1 MKRSILTILFLAS
14 FAAVGCGSDA
24 TSQGGG
30 AGGGLAPA
38 GGGAGSV
45 AGSGNPGGGASGAGT
60 VPSAGNAGVASTTGG
75 ASATGGGSPGGGA
88 GGATVMGTGDG
99 PTTMPPDGFSGPVMG
114 TLTAANSTW
123 GPKAVTITGAIT
135 VPAGVTLHIQRG
147 THVSGMFPINVMGGV
162 FNCDGSLSLPVSI
175 QDASLVLT
183 GGSHTML
190 FCIINSAAATAVDV
204 SGAQLAATHLQI
216 QNFAATGLHIHGA
229 GASAKIN
236 FSTLGAKSTLFT
248 GNTGTP
254 GTAVVI
260 DADAAMGMSSITNS
274 VLGFLDD
281 ATNIGLKI
289 LGPSNTH
296 LAYDNITS
304 TASVLTTTDTPTG
317 ILTKAPGIKDIPN
330 LDHNLGFFSPDL
342 DQADPAADFSLEPA
356 PNGGRANLGYY
367 GGTSQ
372 ATITSVQV
380 ISPDGC
386 ESLTAGPNMVTWL
399 SSPNTGAKTIELS
412 VDAGTTWTKLA
423 DVPAG
428 MDTGSLSVTLPAT
441 PTDQA
446 KIRFSQ
452 VNDPTHIT
460 SMSER
465 VFAIGK
471 PKNAAACANLKPPCA
486 TNCLPFKVICYT
498 GYRDGQMPTGQ
509 PGANEPTF
517 AQVTEDLT
525 ILAKY
530 THGIRTYG
538 SNPLLHDGGIV
549 PGVADTL
556 GLDLNMGIWI
566 DDSYT
571 DAVNMKALDD
581 SIGIV
586 MAGHKSIKMVIIS
599 NEYLL
604 RVRQSH
610 GDTVAAEAR
619 LVGYLKYVHS
629 KITTIPVVIGE
640 SYPDWLNAS
649 KALYD
654 AVDIV
659 MWHVHPWWQGD
670 AIGTAAAAVQTAHES
685 VLAHMKSL
693 GVAANKP
700 EKLAETGFPWGG
712 TTGAAVGSEANQS
725 QYLHDLNQY
734 SLKVNL
740 EYWFFEGFDE
750 AWKGAEGAV
759 GAKWGMWTSV
769 RTAPPHLIITNL
781 ATEIPST
788 EGWN

>member
-14 FAAVGCGSDA
+14 FTAVGCGSNPA
-24 TSQGGG
+24 AQGGD
-30 AGGGLAPA
+30 AGSAPS

-45 AGSGNPGGGASGAGT
+45 AGNGNPGGGASGANMI
-60 VPSAGNAGVASTTGG
+60 PAAGNAGVASTMGG
-75 ASATGGGSPGGGA
+75 ATAMGGSGNPGGGA
-88 GGATVMGTGDG
+88 GGAVVIAPGDG
-99 PTTMPPDGFSGPVMG
+99 STTPATPAFLGPATG
-114 TLTAANSTW
+114 TLSAANSTW
-123 GPKAVTITGAIT
+123 GPGVVKLTGAVT
-135 VPAGVTLHIQRG
+135 VPAGVTLTIQRG
-147 THVSGMFPINVMGGV
+147 TIVSGAFPITVMGGTL
-162 FNCDGSLSLPVSI
+162 NCDGSLSLPATI
-175 QDASLVLT
+175 ADASLVLT
-183 GGSHTML
+183 GGSHIMH
-190 FCIINSAAATAVDV
+190 FCIVKTAAVTAIDVAGAT
-204 SGAQLAATHLQI
+204 LTAAHLQI
-216 QNFAATGLHIHGA
+216 QDFMTTGIHVHGA
-229 GASAKIN
+229 GASVKLN
-236 FSTLGAKSTLFT
+236 FSTLGSKSTLFT
-248 GNTGTP
+248 GNTAGKE
-254 GTAVVI
+254 GTAVLI

-281 ATNIGLKI
+281 ATNIGLRI

-304 TASVLTTTDTPTG
+304 SASVLTTTDTPMA

-330 LDHNLGFFSPDL
+330 LDHNLNFYAPAL

-380 ISPDGC
+380 ISPNGC
-386 ESLTAGPNMVTWL
+386 ESLTAGANMVTWL

-412 VDAGTTWTKLA
+412 VDGGTTWTKLA
-423 DVPAG
+423 DVAAG
-428 MDTGSLSVTLPAT
+428 MDTGSMSVMLPAT

-452 VNDPTHIT
+452 NNDPMHIT
-460 SMSER
+460 STSER

-471 PKNAAACANLKPPCA
+471 PKNAAACANLRPPCSA
-486 TNCLPFKVICYT
+486 NCLPFKVICYT

-509 PGANEPTF
+509 PGSNEPTL

-538 SNPLLHDGGIV
+538 SNPLLHDGGSV
-549 PGVADTL
+549 PQVADAL
-556 GLDLNMGIWI
+556 GLDLHMGIWI

-571 DAVNMKALDD
+571 DAVNMKAIDD

-586 MAGHKSIKMVIIS
+586 MAGHKSLKTLIVS

-604 RVRQSH
+604 RVRQAK

-619 LVGYLKYVHS
+619 LVGYLKYVKS
-629 KITTIPVVIGE
+629 KVTSVPVVIGE

-649 KALYD
+649 KALFD
-654 AVDIV
+654 NVDVV
-659 MWHVHPWWQGD
+659 MWHVHPWWQGA
-670 AIGTAAAAVQTAHES
+670 AINTAAASAQAAHEA
-685 VLAHMKSL
+685 VLAKMKAY
-693 GVAANKP
+693 GITKP
-700 EKLAETGFPWGG
+700 ERLAETGFPWGG
-712 TTGAAVGSEANQS
+712 TTGAAVGSEANES

-740 EYWFFEGFDE
+740 EYWVFEGFDE

-759 GAKWGMWTSV
+759 GGKWGMWTSD
-769 RTAPPHLIITNL
+769 RAAPPHAVITNISTL
-781 ATEIPST
+781 IPSA
-788 EGWN
+788 EGWTK

>member
-24 TSQGGG
+24 APPGGG
-30 AGGGLAPA
+30 AGLAPGA
-38 GGGAGSV
+38 GGAGSV
-45 AGSGNPGGGASGAGT
+45 AGSGNPGGGASGAST
-60 VPSAGNAGVASTTGG
+60 VPSAGNAGVANTTGG
-75 ASATGGGSPGGGA
+75 AAAMGGAAPGGGA
-88 GGATVMGTGDG
+88 SGAPVVLGTGDG
-99 PTTMPPDGFSGPVMG
+99 STTPAPDAFSGPVTG

-147 THVSGMFPINVMGGV
+147 THVSGNFPINVTGGV

-183 GGSHTML
+183 GGAHTMQ

-204 SGAQLAATHLQI
+204 SGAQLAAIHLQI
-216 QNFAATGLHIHGA
+216 QNFVATGIHIHGA
-229 GASAKIN
+229 GANAKLN

-248 GNTGTP
+248 GNTGVA

-260 DADAAMGMSSITNS
+260 EADAGMGMSSITNS

-304 TASVLTTTDTPTG
+304 SASVLTTTDTPVG
-317 ILTKAPGIKDIPN
+317 VLTKAPGIKDIPN

-367 GGTSQ
+367 GATSQ

-386 ESLTAGPNMVTWL
+386 ESLTAGPNMVTWQ

-423 DVPAG
+423 DVAAG
-428 MDTGSLSVTLPAT
+428 MDSGSMSVMLPAT

-452 VNDPTHIT
+452 NNDPTHIV
-460 SMSER
+460 SVSER

-486 TNCLPFKVICYT
+486 ANCLPFKVICYT

-509 PGANEPTF
+509 PGTNEPTL

-525 ILAKY
+525 MLAKY

-538 SNPLLHDGGIV
+538 SNPLLHDGGSV
-549 PGVADTL
+549 PPVADQL
-556 GLDLNMGIWI
+556 GLDLHMGIWI
-566 DDSYT
+566 DDTYT
-571 DAVNMKALDD
+571 DAVNMKAIDD

-586 MAGHKSIKMVIIS
+586 MAGHKSIKSLIVS

-610 GDTVAAEAR
+610 GDTVVAEAR

-629 KITTIPVVIGE
+629 KVTTVPVVIGE

-670 AIGTAAAAVQTAHES
+670 AIDTAAAAVQTAHEA
-685 VLAHMKSL
+685 VLARMKTL

-700 EKLAETGFPWGG
+700 EKLAETGFPWGS
-712 TTGAAVGSEANQS
+712 TTGAAVGSEANES
-725 QYLHDLNQY
+725 QYMHDLNQY

-740 EYWFFEGFDE
+740 EYWVFEGFDE
-750 AWKGAEGAV
+750 AWKAAEGAV
-759 GAKWGMWTSV
+759 GGQWGLFTST
-769 RTAPPHLIITNL
+769 RTPHQVITNI
-781 ATEIPST
+781 ATEIPT
-788 EGWN
+788 AEGWAN